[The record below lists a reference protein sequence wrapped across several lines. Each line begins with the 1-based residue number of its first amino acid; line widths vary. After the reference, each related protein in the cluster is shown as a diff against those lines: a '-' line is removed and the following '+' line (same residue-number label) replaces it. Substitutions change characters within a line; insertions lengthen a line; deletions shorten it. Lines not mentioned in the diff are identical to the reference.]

1 MPNPDLICEVR
12 ANGGV
17 FRDWLTVEASQS
29 VDQSWMRRFTLTCA
43 EPDSPGSKRKTAS
56 GQSWASAAKSVSDV
70 LVPGTRVDI
79 TLAGQPFITQG
90 LIGTRQAAYDA
101 NRHGVQITGFSKAE
115 ITNIASA
122 DAGTGQFRG
131 YTVEAIANRLL
142 KPYGLKFRVE
152 SGPPGWDTP
161 FPNVVI
167 RHGETAFS
175 AISRLCRQRGM
186 WFWTDPK
193 GDLVA
198 GIGQQEAAG
207 IVFEEGVNILSAN
220 CSLQWQGAETAIMDS
235 QQWGSD
241 HLSGRQAAEI
251 SAQSKF
257 GGGDP
262 MPGTFRRVLAEMP
275 LSQKELQLRTKME
288 VMALQAAL
296 LRVKLS
302 YQGWLNPA
310 RALWDMADMVTV
322 KSPMLFPVEDAKLDL
337 KLFGVTHT
345 QTPEGQTTS
354 AIDLVNLAAFQQ
366 RYPDA
371 TKSDGFFNVPSSDP
385 QPSPKA

>member
-43 EPDSPGSKRKTAS
+43 EPDSPGSKRRTAS

-79 TLAGQPFITQG
+79 ILAGQPFITQG
-90 LIGTRQAAYDA
+90 LIGQRQAAYDA
-101 NRHGVQITGFSKAE
+101 NRHAVRITGFSKSE
-115 ITNIASA
+115 ITNLASA
-122 DAGTGQFRG
+122 DGGTGQFRG
-131 YTVEAIANRLL
+131 YKLDAIANRLL

-167 RHGETAFS
+167 RHGETAYD
-175 AISRLCRQRGM
+175 AIARLCRQRGM
-186 WFWTDPK
+186 WFWSDPN

-198 GIGQQEAAG
+198 GIGQQETAG

-220 CSLQWQGAETAIMDS
+220 CSLDWQGAETAIMDA

-257 GGGDP
+257 GGGNP
-262 MPGTFRRVLAEMP
+262 MPGTFRQVLAEMP
-275 LSQKELQLRTKME
+275 LSQQELQLRTKME
-288 VMALQAAL
+288 VMAMQTAL
-296 LRVKLS
+296 MRVKLS

-310 RALWDMADMVTV
+310 GALWDMADMVTV